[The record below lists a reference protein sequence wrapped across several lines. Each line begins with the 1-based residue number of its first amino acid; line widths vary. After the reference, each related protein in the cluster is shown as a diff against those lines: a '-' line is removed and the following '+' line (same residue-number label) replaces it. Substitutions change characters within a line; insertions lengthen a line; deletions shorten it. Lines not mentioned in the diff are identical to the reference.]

1 MTIACLMYVCN
12 ESAVQC
18 QIFICK
24 LLTCVVF
31 MENAVLSV
39 QLFLRTSQMASM
51 SVCSLAFLIVVK

>member
-1 MTIACLMYVCN
+1 MYVCN

-39 QLFLRTSQMASM
+39 KLFLRTSQMASM
-51 SVCSLAFLIVVK
+51 SVRSLAFLIVVK